1 MTDLDF
7 NRHHAT
13 VFGTPGVRFQQDG
26 HYFRTDGKRVDGDPE
41 REDEIKNLR
50 DMLADPTC
58 DLETKR
64 GARERLKRLA
74 PPEPVSEEIDGAQEA
89 PATRG
94 WSEDDP
100 RRPEVKALKAQ
111 LEAYGEQFT
120 TVKAA
125 REFLQKGRA

>member
-1 MTDLDF
+1 MDF
-7 NRHHAT
+7 HRPHA
-13 VFGTPGVRFQQDG
+13 VVYGTPGVRFQQNG
-26 HYFRTDGKRVDGDPE
+26 HYYRDNGQRVHGDPE
-41 REDEIKNLR
+41 REDEIARLR

-74 PPEPVSEEIDGAQEA
+74 PPEPVAEEVPVFEA
-89 PATRG
+89 SPKG

-111 LEAYGEQFT
+111 LEAYGEPFVS
-120 TVKAA
+120 VKQA
-125 REFLQKGRA
+125 REFLAKGRQ